1 MNPFSDSEHVT
12 AHNPEATSARLSN
25 WDLLRSLCMLAVV
38 VVHSG
43 GYLGQIAGINVGSS
57 ASTLAILCD
66 PLFFA
71 LSGYF
76 AIRPLKR
83 SYSAYV
89 LRKVQTIAVPS

>member
-1 MNPFSDSEHVT
+1 MIGS
-12 AHNPEATSARLSN
+12 RLSN
-25 WDLLRSLCMLAVV
+25 WNLLRSLCMLAVV